1 MVLAKSSSDSKG
13 KKRFGPGSFV
23 LLKAAQDRGRQS
35 HNLWYHYSSR
45 LRRDVVLKND
55 LAFAHFCLL
64 EGDPRV
70 SSYELNPEP
79 IAVVIGHETSTIE
92 YHALVTLRDGPPEI
106 RMLESRRTLDDG
118 TSAQGQAI
126 ERAATQAGFRCVR
139 ITAEL
144 LAPHQQL
151 IANWRCALAFLASC
165 RGVNLKPYAT
175 NLETRC
181 RGLHRSTIEELL
193 HGTNAIERPLY
204 QAALLTCLQSS
215 KLLSDLEEK
224 PLCDSSL
231 IWEARHE

>member
-1 MVLAKSSSDSKG
+1 MVLAKSSGESKG
-13 KKRFGPGSFV
+13 KKRFGPGRSV
-23 LLKAAQDRGRQS
+23 LRKAAQDRGRQS
-35 HNLWYHYSSR
+35 HNLWYHYSAR

-70 SSYELNPEP
+70 SSYELDPEP
-79 IAVVIGHETSTIE
+79 IAVVIGHETRTIE

-106 RMLESRRTLDDG
+106 RILESKKTLEEN
-118 TSAQGQAI
+118 ALPAGQSV

-144 LAPHQQL
+144 LAPYQQL

-175 NLETRC
+175 NIETRC

-204 QAALLTCLQSS
+204 QAALFTCLQSAS
-215 KLLSDLEEK
+215 LLSDLDEK
-224 PLCDSSL
+224 PLCASSL
-231 IWEARHE
+231 IWEVGHE